1 MSLAILIDL
10 DDTLLGNNFDEFL
23 PHYLESFSKTVEP
36 IVEPEKFV
44 RALLSSTQ
52 DMFDNRQ
59 PDRTLQEA
67 FEASF
72 YPALNLD
79 VDKFQ
84 AAAERFYEKVFPTL
98 RELTYQKP
106 KAVPLIE
113 YAQKRE
119 YTIAIATNPLFPM
132 TAISQRLSWANLSP
146 DKFKFQLI
154 SSYETFHFAKPALD
168 YYAEVMARLGWP
180 EDSVIMIGDDVE
192 KDILPASKLGLPTF
206 WVNIDG
212 NDVQNGFE
220 IPGASGD
227 LGDVLPWLQEM
238 PHQDLLPDYSS
249 PAAMLAILR
258 ATPAALDT
266 FCRHLP
272 LELWKKRPRPD
283 EWSLLE
289 IICHLRDVDREVS
302 KPRLQKVLNEND
314 PFIPGEDTDP
324 WAQER
329 GYIDQNGLEAL
340 QQFIIARLEMLD
352 MLESVKMEE
361 WRRPARHAFFG
372 RTTLAELVN
381 IIAQHD
387 RLHIRQIYQNLEV
400 VAPL

>member
-1 MSLAILIDL
+1 
-10 DDTLLGNNFDEFL
+10 
-23 PHYLESFSKTVEP
+23 
-36 IVEPEKFV
+36 
-44 RALLSSTQ
+44 
-52 DMFDNRQ
+52 MFDNRQ

-84 AAAERFYEKVFPTL
+84 AAAERFYAEVFPTL
-98 RELTYQKP
+98 RELTYQKSE
-106 KAVPLIE
+106 AVRLIE
-113 YAQKRE
+113 YAQKRG

-168 YYAEVMARLGWP
+168 YFAEVMARLGWP

-212 NDVQNGFE
+212 NDLPNGFE
-220 IPGASGD
+220 IPVVSGD
-227 LGDVLPWLQEM
+227 LGDVLPWLQEI

-289 IICHLRDVDREVS
+289 IICHLRDVDREVN

-352 MLESVKMEE
+352 MLETVKTEE
-361 WRRPARHAFFG
+361 WQRPARHAFFG

>member
-1 MSLAILIDL
+1 MSLTLLIDL
-10 DDTLLGNNFDEFL
+10 DDTLLGNNFDAFL

-44 RALLSSTQ
+44 HALLSSTQ

-84 AAAERFYEKVFPTL
+84 AAAERFYAEVFPKL

-106 KAVPLIE
+106 KAVRLIE
-113 YAQKRE
+113 YAQKRG

-154 SSYETFHFAKPALD
+154 SSYETFHFAKPALE
-168 YYAEVMARLGWP
+168 YFAEVMARLGWP
-180 EDSVIMIGDDVE
+180 EGSVIMVGDDIE

-206 WVNIDG
+206 WVNFDG
-212 NDVQNGFE
+212 NDLQNGFE
-220 IPGASGD
+220 IPVSRGN
-227 LGDVLPWLQEM
+227 LGDVLSWLHEI
-238 PHQDLLPDYSS
+238 PDQDLLPDYSS
-249 PAAMLAILR
+249 PEAMLAILR

-289 IICHLRDVDREVS
+289 IICHLRDVDREVN

-314 PFIPGEDTDP
+314 PFILGEDTDP

-329 GYIDQNGLEAL
+329 GYINQNGLEAL
-340 QQFIIARLEMLD
+340 QQLIMTRLEILD
-352 MLESVKMEE
+352 MLDAMKTEE
-361 WRRPARHAFFG
+361 WQRPARHAFFG
-372 RTTLAELVN
+372 RTALAELVN

-387 RLHIRQIYQNLEV
+387 RLHIRQVHQTLEV
-400 VAPL
+400 VAPE

>member
-1 MSLAILIDL
+1 VSLALLIDL

-52 DMFDNRQ
+52 DMFDNRK

-79 VDKFQ
+79 ADKFQ
-84 AAAERFYEKVFPTL
+84 AAAERFYAEVFPTL

-106 KAVPLIE
+106 KAVRLIE
-113 YAQKRE
+113 YAQKRG

-132 TAISQRLSWANLSP
+132 TAILQRLSWANLSP
-146 DKFKFQLI
+146 DKFEFQLI
-154 SSYETFHFAKPALD
+154 SSYETFHFAKPALE
-168 YYAEVMARLGWP
+168 YFAEVMARLGWP

-192 KDILPASKLGLPTF
+192 KDILPASRLGLPTF
-206 WVNIDG
+206 WVNSEG
-212 NDVQNGFE
+212 NDMQNGFK
-220 IPGASGD
+220 IPFASGD
-227 LGDVLPWLQEM
+227 LGDVLPWLQEI
-238 PHQDLLPDYSS
+238 PHKDLLLDYSS

-289 IICHLRDVDREVS
+289 IVCHLRDVDMEVN
-302 KPRLQKVLNEND
+302 KPRLQKVLNEKD
-314 PFIPGEDTDP
+314 PFIPGKDTDP

-329 GYIDQNGLEAL
+329 GYIDRNGLEAL
-340 QQFIIARLEMLD
+340 QHFIIARLEMLD
-352 MLESVKMEE
+352 MLEAMKTEE
-361 WRRPARHAFFG
+361 FRRPARHAFFG

-387 RLHIRQIYQNLEV
+387 RLHIRQIHQTLEV
-400 VAPL
+400 VAPE

>member
-1 MSLAILIDL
+1 MSLVLLIDL
-10 DDTLLGNNFDEFL
+10 DDTLLGNEFDDFL
-23 PHYLESFSKTVEP
+23 PHYLESFSKTVEH

-59 PDRTLQEA
+59 PDRTLREA

-79 VDKFQ
+79 EDKFQ
-84 AAAERFYEKVFPTL
+84 AAAEKFYAEVFPTL

-106 KAVPLIE
+106 AAIRLIE
-113 YAQKRE
+113 YAQKRG

-132 TAISQRLSWANLSP
+132 TAISQRLSWGNLSS
-146 DKFKFQLI
+146 DKFNFQLI
-154 SSYETFHFAKPALD
+154 SSYETFHFAKPDLG

-180 EDSVIMIGDDVE
+180 EDSVIMIGDDLE
-192 KDILPASKLGLPTF
+192 KDILPALRLGLPAF
-206 WVNIDG
+206 WVNIEG
-212 NDVQNGFE
+212 NDLPNGFD
-220 IPGASGD
+220 IPDASGD
-227 LGDVLPWLQEM
+227 LGDVIPWLQEI

-258 ATPAALDT
+258 ATPAVLDT

-272 LELWKKRPRPD
+272 LELWKKRPLPG
-283 EWSLLE
+283 EWGLLE
-289 IICHLRDVDREVS
+289 IICHLRDVDNEVNT
-302 KPRLQKVLNEND
+302 PRLHRVLKEID

-329 GYIDQNGLEAL
+329 GYVDQNGLEAL
-340 QQFIIARLEMLD
+340 QQFITARLELLD
-352 MLESVKMEE
+352 MLEAVKTDE
-361 WRRPARHAFFG
+361 WRRPARHVFFG
-372 RTTLAELVN
+372 RTALAELVN

-387 RLHIRQIYQNLEV
+387 RLHIRQIHQNLEV
-400 VAPL
+400 VAL